1 MPLNSF
7 IKSIVMSLVSQL
19 KRFLANVWDIFAQFW
34 TVAEVFVKD
43 NIHVAVVV
51 TENVK
56 KFIDNP
62 VGDFLLSVVD
72 DKIPGDVSGKV
83 KEILPKVILALQLI
97 DDCKDLEDQE
107 ATLKCIASKISAAS
121 DEFKN
126 AFYHSLSV
134 TLAEQLSD
142 GKIGFSDAIALVEW
156 YYRYNVKK

>member
-1 MPLNSF
+1 MSF
-7 IKSIVMSLVSQL
+7 VSSL
-19 KRFLANVWDIFAQFW
+19 KRFLANIWNLFEQWFQ
-34 TVAEVFVKD
+34 VAEQYVKD
-43 NIHVAVVV
+43 NIHVAVVI

-62 VGDFLLSVVD
+62 VGDFLLSVID
-72 DKIPGDVSGKV
+72 EKIPGDVTGKV
-83 KEILPKVILALQLI
+83 KEVLPKVILALQLI

-107 ATLKCIASKISAAS
+107 ATLKCIASKIQSAS

-126 AFYHSLSV
+126 AFYHSLAV

-156 YYRYNVKK
+156 YYKNQVKK